1 MAFDYKKE
9 YRDLYQPASEP
20 SIITVPRMNF
30 VAVEGAGDPNET
42 GGAYQTA
49 VQLLYGIS
57 YTIKMSKKAKNPSQR
72 IDGYFDYVVP
82 PLEGLWWMDGINGID
97 YAHKARFNW
106 IAMIRLPEFV
116 THEAFA
122 RARQAYSAKHP
133 EADADCAFLFE
144 FDEGR
149 WYRPCTVA
157 LMMMSR
163 PPWPRWTPMRRTR
176 AMSSTSP
183 CDTIMRSISAILAAA
198 NRRISRP

>member
-1 MAFDYKKE
+1 MVFDYKKE

-57 YTIKMSKKAKNPSQR
+57 YTIKMSKKAKDPSQR

-133 EADADCAFLFE
+133 EADVLVVRRSDSNIDVVAPDGVFAYTE
-144 FDEGR
+144 RSGGR
-149 WYRPCTVA
+149 I
-157 LMMMSR
+157 
-163 PPWPRWTPMRRTR
+163 RR
-176 AMSSTSP
+176 
-183 CDTIMRSISAILAAA
+183 
-198 NRRISRP
+198 